1 MLYIAGIDPESV
13 VDGEGWR
20 YVVFVQ
26 GCKHACKNC
35 HNPQTWEMNTG
46 ETFEVSELVSD
57 IKASLEANILID
69 GVTISGGDPFYQAKE
84 VAELCKQLHEL
95 DINIWAYTGFL
106 YEQIIQDEQM
116 RNILKYID
124 VLVDGPFIESKKTLD
139 INYIGST
146 NQRIID
152 VQKTLVD
159 NKVVLYVTE

>member
-1 MLYIAGIDPESV
+1 MLYIAGIEPESV

-46 ETFEVSELVSD
+46 KIFEVNDLVSD

-69 GVTISGGDPFYQAKE
+69 GVTISGGDPLYQAE
-84 VAELCKQLHEL
+84 EITELCKQLHEL
-95 DINIWAYTGFL
+95 GINIWVYTGFV
-106 YEQIIQDEQM
+106 YEQVIQNEQM
-116 RNILKYID
+116 KNILNYIN

-152 VQKTLVD
+152 IQKTLS
-159 NKVVLYVTE
+159 NNEVVFYVTE